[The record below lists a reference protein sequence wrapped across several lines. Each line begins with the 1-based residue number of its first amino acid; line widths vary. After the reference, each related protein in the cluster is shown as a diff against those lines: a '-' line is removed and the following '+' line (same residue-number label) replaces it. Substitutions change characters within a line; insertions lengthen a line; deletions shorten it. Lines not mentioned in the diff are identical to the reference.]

1 MLGHVT
7 HYYFI
12 NFVEGLFPRVSEAH
26 CGYFC
31 QWVNFFSQIFYHI
44 IIAFEHNE
52 HSFGYFCSTLDH
64 GVFLFFFYIFPKHGI
79 ELQSLIGYIST
90 HICNPPAIS
99 TVFPNSRIL
108 NFISIWSILNI
119 KKTCIL
125 HTLQIPCKS
134 FQHWLFSSFFKCV
147 SISSSLFLLF
157 TWDKQMFGL
166 LGSSLMLQHESP
178 YEVRKIGYIYWL
190 LYSSSCT

>member
-44 IIAFEHNE
+44 SIAFEHNE

-79 ELQSLIGYIST
+79 
-90 HICNPPAIS
+90 
-99 TVFPNSRIL
+99 VFPNSRIL
-108 NFISIWSILNI
+108 NFISIGSILNI